1 MPFEPAARRVLRW
14 RPGGLARDGA
24 RIFLGLGLRA
34 AAQAALVLLLAR
46 WLGAAGYGAFVAALA
61 VASFFTPVAGM
72 GTAAVIVRDGSADR
86 AHLFA
91 LRRQALRLWAITSV
105 IGVGLAAVA
114 MHWSLPAAV
123 SPGALVA
130 LAVGEVAVGSL
141 VELLARF
148 EQAQHRA
155 LRFGLLMAGLPLAR
169 LLALAVLLLLAT
181 PLPAA
186 WMTAYGVSSVLY
198 AAALATVQSTSL
210 RPATRQPTPPLVHLV
225 REGAPFAAGALAAR
239 LQTEFNKPVLA
250 HLSYADAGGFSV
262 AQRLVDLV
270 TLPLAALQEAL
281 WPRVFAADDP
291 RSRIRRSGAA
301 LLGAA
306 LLGAVVLLVLA
317 PLLPR
322 VLGADYA
329 PAAHALAALA
339 LLPALQLARNLGNAW
354 MMSHGKSH
362 ALLAVYLVVAAV
374 GVLLTLLWV
383 PRYGLIGAVWAVYAS
398 EAAGVLSQASLGW
411 LAGRRKR

>member
-1 MPFEPAARRVLRW
+1 MPVESFIRRLLRW

-61 VASFFTPVAGM
+61 VASFFTPLAGM
-72 GTAAVIVRDGSADR
+72 GMAAVIVRDGSADR

-91 LRRQALRLWAITSV
+91 LRRRAMRLWAISSV
-105 IGVGLAAVA
+105 IGVGLAVGA
-114 MHWSLPAAV
+114 MHWSLPSAA
-123 SPGALVA
+123 PLGALFL
-130 LAVGEVAVGSL
+130 LAVGEVAAGSL
-141 VELLARF
+141 VELLARI

-155 LRFGLLMAGLPLAR
+155 MRFGLLMAGLPLAR
-169 LLALAVLLLLAT
+169 LLALAALLALV
-181 PLPAA
+181 PPSPVA
-186 WMTAYGVSSVLY
+186 WMIAYGVSSVLY
-198 AAALATVQSTSL
+198 AAALVTVHSASL
-210 RPATRQPTPPLVHLV
+210 RAATRQPTPPLVHLA
-225 REGAPFAAGALAAR
+225 REGAPFATGALAGR

-306 LLGAVVLLVLA
+306 LAGAVVLLVVA

-398 EAAGVLSQASLGW
+398 EAAGVLSQVAFGW